1 MNKILLGKSGVWP
14 KTNIFN
20 RPKLAPFANGAAMAL
35 SNMEYDK
42 NKIAD
47 AVKAGR
53 LNKGWSQQ
61 ELAENSG
68 IALRSV
74 QRIEGAEVQARL
86 YTLKVLGRTLNLE
99 LNQLIKPVD
108 PSQAKGTPLGLN
120 FIQRLI
126 LSVALLIVLLLA
138 TLAFVAQSARFPETN
153 FEMLVLVLV
162 LLVSY
167 ALFLLLIWKG
177 QSKATGHRNR

>member
-1 MNKILLGKSGVWP
+1 
-14 KTNIFN
+14 
-20 RPKLAPFANGAAMAL
+20 
-35 SNMEYDK
+35 MEYDK

-86 YTLKVLGRTLNLE
+86 YTLRVLGSTLNLE
-99 LNQLIKPVD
+99 LDQLIRPVE
-108 PSQAKGTPLGLN
+108 PSQRKSTTSRFN
-120 FIQRLI
+120 FVQRLI
-126 LSVALLIVLLLA
+126 LSVALFVVLLLA
-138 TLAFVAQSARFPETN
+138 TLAFVAQSTRFPETS
-153 FEMLVLVLV
+153 FEVLVLV
-162 LLVSY
+162 LILLMCY
-167 ALFLLLIWKG
+167 TLFLLLIWKG
-177 QSKATGHRNR
+177 HAKATGRHYR